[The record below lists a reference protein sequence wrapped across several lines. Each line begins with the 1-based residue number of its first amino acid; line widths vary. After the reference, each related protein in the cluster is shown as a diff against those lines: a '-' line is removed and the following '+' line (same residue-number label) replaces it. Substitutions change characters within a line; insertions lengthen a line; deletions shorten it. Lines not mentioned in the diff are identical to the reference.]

1 MFEITIK
8 GPDRLDIHYSGK
20 LDTES
25 MKSALDDFINQS
37 EGIEHGKMLFTVD
50 DYALPTMGAIAIEM
64 SYIPQM
70 FKFIKQFDR
79 AAILADQD
87 WLKKISELE
96 GLLIP
101 GLEIKAFNRNEEA
114 EAEAWLNS

>member
-1 MFEITIK
+1 MFEITLK
-8 GPDRLDIHYSGK
+8 GPDRLDIQYSGK

-25 MKSALDDFINQS
+25 MKSALDFINQS
-37 EGIEHGKMLFTVD
+37 EGIEHGKMLFTVGE
-50 DYALPTMGAIAIEM
+50 YAQPTLGAIAIEM